1 MATTF
6 SLPELARVA
15 FGAKEATLFGLP
27 LVKVAFTVVC
37 AVSLFFLIGGT
48 LGGALANALHV
59 NVLNV
64 RPSWQSTLSVAHQTY
79 ATAPLFGSGP
89 GTFGTQWLKYRDAN
103 CDFVADQY
111 KGGVPVIINL
121 RMTEQKHA
129 PKILQFA
136 SGLVY
141 GLNGRMQKVGEQ
153 VFLLTPFNMEV
164 SADEKRRLAEHGLF
178 GEF

>member
-1 MATTF
+1 MR
-6 SLPELARVA
+6 ELW
-15 FGAKEATLFGLP
+15 KKTL
-27 LVKVAFTVVC
+27 
-37 AVSLFFLIGGT
+37 VSLGLMDDEGDFDEQYVEEEPPRRE
-48 LGGALANALHV
+48 GAQMVRTIRRDERVDTDRHPAGRGVVRSIPTSAPRQVHV
-59 NVLNV
+59 VEP
-64 RPSWQSTLSVAHQTY
+64 RI
-79 ATAPLFGSGP
+79 FD
-89 GTFGTQWLKYRDAN
+89 DAQ
-103 CDFVADQY
+103 DFADHY

-153 VFLLTPFNMEV
+153 VYLLTPFNMEV

-178 GEF
+178 GMGEF

>member
-1 MATTF
+1 MREMWKKTLVGLGLMDEEEEF
-6 SLPELARVA
+6 EESLVDDEPHRRDEAQMVRTVRRDERGHEDRHPAGRGGVVRSIPTAAPRQIRVVEPRI
-15 FGAKEATLFGLP
+15 FD
-27 LVKVAFTVVC
+27 
-37 AVSLFFLIGGT
+37 
-48 LGGALANALHV
+48 
-59 NVLNV
+59 
-64 RPSWQSTLSVAHQTY
+64 
-79 ATAPLFGSGP
+79 
-89 GTFGTQWLKYRDAN
+89 DAQE
-103 CDFVADQY
+103 FADQY

-141 GLNGRMQKVGEQ
+141 GLNGRMQQVGEQ

>member
-1 MATTF
+1 MEPRIF
-6 SLPELARVA
+6 D
-15 FGAKEATLFGLP
+15 
-27 LVKVAFTVVC
+27 
-37 AVSLFFLIGGT
+37 
-48 LGGALANALHV
+48 
-59 NVLNV
+59 
-64 RPSWQSTLSVAHQTY
+64 
-79 ATAPLFGSGP
+79 
-89 GTFGTQWLKYRDAN
+89 DAQE
-103 CDFVADQY
+103 FADQF

-164 SADEKRRLAEHGLF
+164 SADEKRRLVEHGLF

>member
-1 MATTF
+1 MREMWKKTLVGLGLMDEEEEF
-6 SLPELARVA
+6 DESLVDEDTPRRDEAQMVRTVRREERSHNEDRHPAGRGGVVRSIPTAAPRQIRVVEPRI
-15 FGAKEATLFGLP
+15 FD
-27 LVKVAFTVVC
+27 
-37 AVSLFFLIGGT
+37 
-48 LGGALANALHV
+48 
-59 NVLNV
+59 
-64 RPSWQSTLSVAHQTY
+64 
-79 ATAPLFGSGP
+79 
-89 GTFGTQWLKYRDAN
+89 DAQE
-103 CDFVADQY
+103 FADQY

-153 VFLLTPFNMEV
+153 VFLLTPFNIEV
-164 SADEKRRLAEHGLF
+164 SADEKRRLVEHGLF

>member
-1 MATTF
+1 MREMWKKTLVGLGLMDEEEEFEEEFADEPVAVGRREDPQMVRTIRRD
-6 SLPELARVA
+6 ERARDRDGEGGRHPA
-15 FGAKEATLFGLP
+15 GRG
-27 LVKVAFTVVC
+27 VVRSIPT
-37 AVSLFFLIGGT
+37 AAPRQV
-48 LGGALANALHV
+48 HV
-59 NVLNV
+59 VEP
-64 RPSWQSTLSVAHQTY
+64 RI
-79 ATAPLFGSGP
+79 FD
-89 GTFGTQWLKYRDAN
+89 DAQ
-103 CDFVADQY
+103 DFADRF

-121 RMTEQKHA
+121 RMTEPKHS

-153 VFLLTPFNMEV
+153 VYLLTPFNMEV